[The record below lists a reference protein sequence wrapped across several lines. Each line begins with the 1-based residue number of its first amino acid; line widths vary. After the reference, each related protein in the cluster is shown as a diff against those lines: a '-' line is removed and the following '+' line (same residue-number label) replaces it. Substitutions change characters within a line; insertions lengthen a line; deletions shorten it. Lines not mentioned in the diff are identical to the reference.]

1 MAERRQHV
9 FADRDLSMSR
19 ERRTIPLMR
28 ERSAAAKDC
37 PLAPPAHASVYART
51 LHRACL
57 VLGGVEQL
65 AKHLEVT
72 DADLRRWLG
81 GEEQPPERVF
91 LAAVEIV
98 LLHAGGQGRA
108 N

>member
-1 MAERRQHV
+1 MR
-9 FADRDLSMSR
+9 MSR

-28 ERSAAAKDC
+28 ETSAAAKNC
-37 PLAPPAHASVYART
+37 PLAPPEHASVYART

-57 VLGGVEQL
+57 VLGGIEQL
-65 AKHLEVT
+65 AKHLEAAEV
-72 DADLRRWLG
+72 DLRRWLG
-81 GEEQPPERVF
+81 GEVQPPERVF

-98 LLHAGGQGRA
+98 LLHAGGAGRA